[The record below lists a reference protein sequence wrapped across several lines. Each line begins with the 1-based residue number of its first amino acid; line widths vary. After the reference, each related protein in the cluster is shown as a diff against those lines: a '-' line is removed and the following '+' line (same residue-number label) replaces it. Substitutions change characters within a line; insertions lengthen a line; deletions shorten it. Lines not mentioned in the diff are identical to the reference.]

1 MPEKV
6 AVKQIVSKQNP
17 QRDIPYLHSNQ
28 FKDSPKPKEWYSVKK
43 GNLNKNHIAKIDSWI
58 PLREI
63 NERQTP
69 TTSTLNSIMTSLCV
83 SIQ

>member
-6 AVKQIVSKQNP
+6 AVTQIVSKQNP
-17 QRDIPYLHSNQ
+17 QRDIPYLNRNQ
-28 FKDSPKPKEWYSVKK
+28 FKDSPKEWYSVNK

-69 TTSTLNSIMTSLCV
+69 TTITLNSIMTSLSV